1 MQQRN
6 DMYGLE
12 NDDKMQTCISWSTS
26 RAVPRSCTSLEMRCD
41 AKNDIHMQVGAT
53 ADDAASV
60 YAGST
65 GQAGEHKT
73 PESTSGM
80 STRVLD
86 FGSTNH
92 MAARDKG
99 FTVKTSGSGAKITLA
114 DGHKVSIKG
123 HGYVSMDVGSGNT

>member
-1 MQQRN
+1 
-6 DMYGLE
+6 MYGLE